1 MSVQIWMT
9 NACLGFSFYIH
20 AEFLTGKKFNTRYPY
35 TWLVSLEI
43 LFISWIIRY
52 YPTRTTRNMKFIAI
66 TDAIYLIMG
75 MYLEVHFL
83 ESTKIFIPNTGI
95 LKQFVSSSGRTFEF
109 FQSIQFCIV
118 NIVHILSNSHNTRS
132 GHVLKAHTTPS

>member
-1 MSVQIWMT
+1 
-9 NACLGFSFYIH
+9 
-20 AEFLTGKKFNTRYPY
+20 
-35 TWLVSLEI
+35 
-43 LFISWIIRY
+43 
-52 YPTRTTRNMKFIAI
+52 MKFIAI